1 MTTKPD
7 EKAVKALTKLLKEAR
22 QKANLT
28 QAQVAEKSGMHVQ
41 YYAGIEQGR
50 VNTSWDKLYRIF
62 QTLKIKLSV

>member
-1 MTTKPD
+1 MVTKPD
-7 EKAVKALTKLLKEAR
+7 EKAIKTLTKLLKEAR
-22 QKANLT
+22 EKANLT

-62 QTLKIKLSV
+62 QVLKIKLSV

>member
-1 MTTKPD
+1 MVRKPD
-7 EKAVKALTKLLKEAR
+7 EKAIKVLTKLLKEAR
-22 QKANLT
+22 EKVSLT

-62 QTLKIKLSV
+62 QVLKIKLSV